1 MQRGRHNNLMYH
13 SLNTLLVHDHVVC
26 VNNSFRERLAAGLA
40 IAQLSEAERRKKQ
53 EDARSAETAAA
64 AAAAAAA
71 DAAAAARSGNSAAVA
86 AAAAAAQRYRGDGT
100 ALLSRYLA
108 GAGGQGISVTV
119 AFETSL
125 L

>member
-1 MQRGRHNNLMYH
+1 MYH

-64 AAAAAAA
+64 AAAAA

-108 GAGGQGISVTV
+108 GAGGQGIPATEALEKNFTIVT
-119 AFETSL
+119 ATL
-125 L
+125 